1 MGERE
6 VRSPWTSQRG
16 VDQRLREGES
26 PGSRTSP
33 SNAPRSDSH
42 LARSPGKGPAMR
54 RDNSIP
60 EPVVGGEH
68 RTPFDYLDR
77 R

>member
-1 MGERE
+1 MPTE
-6 VRSPWTSQRG
+6 VRSPWNTSPNSPRWGTRRG
-16 VDQRLREGES
+16 ARL
-26 PGSRTSP
+26 SP
-33 SNAPRSDSH
+33 SNRPDGQ
-42 LARSPGKGPAMR
+42 LTRSPGKGPAMR